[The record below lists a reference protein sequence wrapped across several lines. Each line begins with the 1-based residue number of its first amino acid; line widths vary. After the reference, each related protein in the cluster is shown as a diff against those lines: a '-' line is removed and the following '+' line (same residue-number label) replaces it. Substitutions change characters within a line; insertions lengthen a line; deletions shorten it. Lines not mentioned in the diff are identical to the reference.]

1 MMEYPS
7 RSNLKC
13 FPEFYWIQALSLSGG
28 DELFGPTVI
37 VDITLAGET
46 IILAD

>member
-13 FPEFYWIQALSLSGG
+13 FPEFYWIQAQGVMNSL
-28 DELFGPTVI
+28 
-37 VDITLAGET
+37 
-46 IILAD
+46 ILP